1 MSFLEKLS
9 QHRLIP
15 LFYHNDIEVC
25 KRVIDAVINSNLPI
39 LEFTNRGSK
48 AIQNFE
54 YLINYVGTKSNFLL
68 GMGSVKN
75 DEEAK
80 IFIKLGAK
88 FIISPFLDK
97 SIGMVCKENKV
108 PWIPGCGTLTEMITA
123 ENLGA
128 ELVKLF
134 PRSVYGP
141 ILISAVLAPCPSLKI
156 MPTGGVTSNLD
167 NLVEWFQSG
176 AYCLGMGSQ
185 LISKKYLIENDFKG
199 LEKHIIEVKEKIKL
213 AIGEQ

>member
-54 YLINYVGTKSNFLL
+54 YLINYVGTKSDFLL

-75 DEEAK
+75 DEEA
-80 IFIKLGAK
+80 
-88 FIISPFLDK
+88 
-97 SIGMVCKENKV
+97 
-108 PWIPGCGTLTEMITA
+108 
-123 ENLGA
+123 
-128 ELVKLF
+128 
-134 PRSVYGP
+134 
-141 ILISAVLAPCPSLKI
+141 LKI
-156 MPTGGVTSNLD
+156 ASNSKYGLHASVFTQD
-167 NLVEWFQSG
+167 YFQGLFLGLNLFQR
-176 AYCLGMGSQ
+176 C
-185 LISKKYLIENDFKG
+185 
-199 LEKHIIEVKEKIKL
+199 
-213 AIGEQ
+213 

>member
-97 SIGMVCKENKV
+97 SKNSTVNFACGSRLFFLPMMVNTLKE
-108 PWIPGCGTLTEMITA
+108 
-123 ENLGA
+123 
-128 ELVKLF
+128 
-134 PRSVYGP
+134 
-141 ILISAVLAPCPSLKI
+141 
-156 MPTGGVTSNLD
+156 
-167 NLVEWFQSG
+167 
-176 AYCLGMGSQ
+176 
-185 LISKKYLIENDFKG
+185 
-199 LEKHIIEVKEKIKL
+199 
-213 AIGEQ
+213 